1 MRDFQ
6 LLMEDGK
13 LSSKSLPIYIPSFC
27 FIKTFLSYYKKHT
40 KQCIF
45 TTDRMQ
51 ISKQIK
57 EVGRAYN
64 SSLQLYSL
72 SGEFSPYL
80 LIVDAL
86 GSPSFPRCE
95 TLSKLLNVP
104 KLLFSHLQ
112 TNDGNSNMSQVV
124 LRTLGK
130 QPIA

>member
-1 MRDFQ
+1 MPDFQ

-27 FIKTFLSYYKKHT
+27 FIKTFLSYYKK
-40 KQCIF
+40 KKCIF

-72 SGEFSPYL
+72 LGEFSPYL

-86 GSPSFPRCE
+86 GSPSFPSCE
-95 TLSKLLNVP
+95 ALSKLLNVP

-124 LRTLGK
+124 LRMHGK